1 MIVLIVGNR
10 TVPDNK
16 LCEEQLGDSLDKQ
29 PPHAG
34 PRQLCRTVVG
44 RQLGTKAQD
53 ALQTSEAEL
62 RRSQQKVK

>member
-34 PRQLCRTVVG
+34 SRQLCRTVVR

-53 ALQTSEAEL
+53 ALQRQSCGEL
-62 RRSQQKVK
+62 SRR